1 MSNQEQETSTEIQT
15 VSENP
20 QVQSNDENID
30 KSDENEKLPAASEVK
45 VANEQQQPATR
56 RVIMP
61 QDIRYSTEQGDREK
75 LMEKY
80 DTYQVSDSNSCTIR
94 FLTDHRQKKNLLGRH
109 EGTHVNT
116 HLTLSISCS

>member
-1 MSNQEQETSTEIQT
+1 MSNQEQESSTEIKT
-15 VSENP
+15 VSENTEVP
-20 QVQSNDENID
+20 SNDENI
-30 KSDENEKLPAASEVK
+30 EKPSVSSEVK
-45 VANEQQQPATR
+45 VANEQPATTTR

-80 DTYQVSDSNSCTIR
+80 DNYQVSDSNSCIIR

-109 EGTHVNT
+109 EGTHSHT
-116 HLTLSISCS
+116 HLISSISSS